1 MLTKDG
7 IIARYI
13 FAFCLFLMSGTE
25 AVTGSIAA
33 WFGVL
38 GTIELTTA
46 LLRYSPLVVLIEIL
60 NRKYKLNRF
69 WHASRSN

>member
-1 MLTKDG
+1 
-7 IIARYI
+7 
-13 FAFCLFLMSGTE
+13 MSGTE

-60 NRKYKLNRF
+60 NKKYKLNRF